1 MERAETML
9 RVERGQASEE
19 DLAALTAVLLALRG
33 SGQAARDKPSMT
45 ASPWWRRSNDYAA
58 PGSWR

>member
-1 MERAETML
+1 ML

-33 SGQAARDKPSMT
+33 SGQATRDEPPMS
-45 ASPWWRRSNDYAA
+45 ASPWWRLSNDYAA

>member
-1 MERAETML
+1 MGHAETML

-33 SGQAARDKPSMT
+33 SGQATRDEPPMS
-45 ASPWWRRSNDYAA
+45 ASPWWRLSNDYAA